1 MLLIRV
7 LLFFVRNL
15 NLNQNILLGS
25 YFKCVQMDQW
35 VSLKGRVRFSR
46 MVAQM
51 NEQKNEEKCL
61 QVGVCCVY
69 AHLDTQQLGLI

>member
-1 MLLIRV
+1 
-7 LLFFVRNL
+7 
-15 NLNQNILLGS
+15 
-25 YFKCVQMDQW
+25 MDQW